1 MGKSIPTLP
10 HARIPFLLCH
20 PFRPTSGF
28 RKTFPAASA
37 IPISFLFRGH
47 TDDNPLIKL
56 LLSPDTDDIK
66 KISPGE
72 TSDPNDIKVKFQ
84 GLDDFLGIPAPCEIY
99 LGRVL
104 EKRRSKAQVLYWQLT
119 GDHCT
124 TPDKDKANMTWM
136 EVAVR
141 MNVGSELQGVN
152 CNDED
157 VYYLNHLTRPTG
169 SVAVIFPVLVNTK
182 PIERKTPLL
191 VYKEKAP
198 EPAAPENSTKRP
210 AAQISNVKHW
220 DKQFNNL
227 SKKVRFD
234 EM

>member
-1 MGKSIPTLP
+1 
-10 HARIPFLLCH
+10 LLK
-20 PFRPTSGF
+20 F
-28 RKTFPAASA
+28 
-37 IPISFLFRGH
+37 
-47 TDDNPLIKL
+47 

-66 KISPGE
+66 KILPGE

-99 LGRVL
+99 LGRVPG
-104 EKRRSKAQVLYWQLT
+104 KSRSKKQVLYWQLT

-141 MNVGSELQGVN
+141 VNVDSELQGDR
-152 CNDED
+152 CNNED
-157 VYYLNHLTRPTG
+157 AYHLNHSTRPTG

-182 PIERKTPLL
+182 SIERKTPLL

-210 AAQISNVKHW
+210 AAQISNVKNW
-220 DKQFNNL
+220 DKQMLNL
-227 SKKVRFD
+227 GKRIRLD